1 MRAEGLEGK
10 IMEGEREFRF
20 GSSCE
25 QSERLDFHARTDR
38 LLRCVQALV
47 STVKQQCM
55 PASGA
60 VYDRSRYFTE
70 KMRGRTI
77 VHGGGFARG
86 FVVIALGGAGCLKDG
101 SST

>member
-1 MRAEGLEGK
+1 
-10 IMEGEREFRF
+10 
-20 GSSCE
+20 
-25 QSERLDFHARTDR
+25 
-38 LLRCVQALV
+38 
-47 STVKQQCM
+47 M
-55 PASGA
+55 PTSGA

-101 SST
+101 SSTQVEWVTRRGTWMHISTLMR